1 MLRKDLAKLSQG
13 VCPHAMEIGD
23 LALAR
28 FGELLERGVAGAV
41 ERPTGGGG
49 QLIERDRCWFGVHM
63 T

>member
-1 MLRKDLAKLSQG
+1 MLREQLAKLSQG
-13 VCPHAMEIGD
+13 VGPHAMEIGD

-28 FGELLERGVAGAV
+28 FRELLERGVAGAP

-49 QLIERDRCWFGVHM
+49 QLIERDGCWFGGHM